1 MFVRN
6 PALHTTTASDRGGS
20 PLLAD
25 ADPPRFAN
33 DGTRAVLERIL
44 DDLLRR
50 IDDRAIAADDAAA
63 LVTSLRSFC
72 CEPPARPGLRSLRD
86 LCDVLDPERFSPRSR
101 RLAASYARLAANR
114 SAQSG
119 S

>member
-6 PALHTTTASDRGGS
+6 PALRATIDGDDDGRHA
-20 PLLAD
+20 
-25 ADPPRFAN
+25 PRFAN

-50 IDDRAIAADDAAA
+50 IDERTIAADDAAA
-63 LVTSLRSFC
+63 IVRSLRAFC
-72 CEPPARPGLRSLRD
+72 CEPPSRPGLRSLRD
-86 LCDVLDPERFSPRSR
+86 LRDVLDPERFSSRAR
-101 RLAASYARLAANR
+101 RLAESYARLATVR
-114 SAQSG
+114 SAPAG

>member
-6 PALHTTTASDRGGS
+6 PVPHAKTETVDR
-20 PLLAD
+20 AET
-25 ADPPRFAN
+25 PRFAN

-50 IDDRAIAADDAAA
+50 IDERTIAADDAATI
-63 LVTSLRSFC
+63 VRSLRAFC
-72 CEPPARPGLRSLRD
+72 TDPPPRPGLRSLRD
-86 LCDVLDPERFSPRSR
+86 LHDVLDPERFTSRAR
-101 RLAASYARLAANR
+101 RLAAGYAKLAAAR
-114 SAQSG
+114 GATGG